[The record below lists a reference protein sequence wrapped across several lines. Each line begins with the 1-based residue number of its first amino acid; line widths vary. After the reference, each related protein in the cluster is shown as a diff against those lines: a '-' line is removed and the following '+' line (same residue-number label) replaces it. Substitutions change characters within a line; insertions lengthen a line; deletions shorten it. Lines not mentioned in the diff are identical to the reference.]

1 MSSLPRR
8 PTLSEAREKLR
19 ELGYL
24 QGRVERFVFR
34 RALEGTAALLL
45 PLVLAGAL
53 AMASAETAAVCASQF
68 RYSQSP
74 PAAILLFAQLFL
86 AALVPAAGFAVL
98 LFAGAGRSRRPGA
111 DSAVAGIVA
120 ATVVLAIWVIGT
132 WRLGAERVATAVAWG
147 VPVSLAALLF
157 GAVARA
163 TVLARAFASSGR
175 LPQTPRRALVLFA
188 VAGALSAAILLF
200 ASRREPVRAEPLL
213 PAPRATPV
221 VVVGIDGAALDETRP
236 EDGALRLLLAAG
248 RTGSWP
254 ARSAS
259 PAEVWTDLA
268 TGVPAARHG
277 VRALEWVRPAGLP
290 PLRPP
295 LGSSWYLRGLGLSAG
310 LVSRAPV
317 SAWERR
323 SPAFWEVAASAG
335 VPALAVGWW
344 ASGSWPGA
352 TVVENRE
359 ILARAADGR
368 TVDTVAIAE
377 FQRLSP
383 GKTVAAVYLP
393 GPDILR
399 SEPASR
405 AAVVAELTRFL
416 DPWID
421 RARRGEVV
429 LAVIAAESHP
439 RPGSRGRLTVF
450 DGTGA
455 PAAAAMRAE
464 DVAPSLLARA
474 GVPAARDLP
483 GRPVPS
489 LFRPGSVETATVASW
504 GERVAPAGPAPRA
517 SDREYLEKLK
527 SLGYLN

>member
-1 MSSLPRR
+1 L
-8 PTLSEAREKLR
+8 EAREKLR

-45 PLVLAGAL
+45 PLVLTGAL
-53 AMASAETAAVCASQF
+53 ATASAETAAVCASQF

-74 PAAILLFAQLFL
+74 PAAILLFAHLLL
-86 AALVPAAGFAVL
+86 AALVPAAGFAL
-98 LFAGAGRSRRPGA
+98 LVSAGAGRSRRPGA

-120 ATVVLAIWVIGT
+120 AAVVLTIWVVGT

-175 LPQTPRRALVLFA
+175 LPQTRRRALVLFA

-221 VVVGIDGAALDETRP
+221 VVVGIDGAALDENRP
-236 EDGALRLLLAAG
+236 ADRALALLLAAG
-248 RTGSWP
+248 RTGTWA

-259 PAEVWTDLA
+259 PAEIWTDLA

-295 LGSSWYLRGLGLSAG
+295 LGSSWYLRGVGLAAG

-335 VPALAVGWW
+335 LPTLAVGWW

-352 TVVENRE
+352 TVVENRDV
-359 ILARAADGR
+359 LARAADGR
-368 TVDTVAIAE
+368 AVDTVAIAE

-383 GKTVAAVYLP
+383 GRTVAAVYLP

-399 SEPASR
+399 GERANR
-405 AAVVAELTRFL
+405 VAAVAEVTRFL
-416 DPWID
+416 GPWID
-421 RARRGEVV
+421 RARRGEAV

-439 RPGSRGRLTVF
+439 RSGSLGRLTVF
-450 DGTGA
+450 DGTAA
-455 PAAAAMRAE
+455 PATVTIRAE

-489 LFRPGSVETATVASW
+489 LFRPGSLETATVASW
-504 GERVAPAGPAPRA
+504 GERVAPAAGLTPRA